1 MIGLVFDDITKS
13 HQLLYPTN
21 DGYLTMGKCIVNKL
35 RIPSSSLHYSIN
47 LVEKLNIKLHDSH
60 QLIRLTSINSP
71 TSPTDSFMFFGLGST
86 HTIVLSEKLTIPFIT
101 GSCVS
106 MCSEYSIRILKPI
119 QAREE
124 SIDLYM
130 KDLHTKFAGLILE
143 YFEHNRQLPNKLV
156 FYKIDVGNRLDS
168 ELNIIKQYCTHSD
181 ATVQGLS
188 KTILYQVLINEIAFI
203 LNEIQLYYLCHI
215 DLLLSKKIEL
225 PLPVYYP
232 INNVVH

>member
-1 MIGLVFDDITKS
+1 
-13 HQLLYPTN
+13 
-21 DGYLTMGKCIVNKL
+21 
-35 RIPSSSLHYSIN
+35 
-47 LVEKLNIKLHDSH
+47 
-60 QLIRLTSINSP
+60 
-71 TSPTDSFMFFGLGST
+71 MFFGLGST

-156 FYKIDVGNRLDS
+156 FYKIDVGNRLD
-168 ELNIIKQYCTHSD
+168 NSD

-203 LNEIQLYYLCHI
+203 LNEIQLLI
-215 DLLLSKKIEL
+215 
-225 PLPVYYP
+225 
-232 INNVVH
+232 